1 MGVLDGR
8 VAIVTG
14 AGQGVGRGIA
24 IALADAGAAVVVTGR
39 TEAKC
44 VAVAEEIEAAGG
56 TALALPCDVK
66 DAEQIDLCV
75 SATLDRFGRIDIMVN
90 NAQEVPR
97 GMLLDVTDDEYRAGW
112 ESGPLASFRF
122 MRACH
127 PHLRATVTE
136 TGTKPGGVIINLG
149 SRAGVKPHPVG
160 AGAYAAIKEDTR
172 ALTRAAAVEWAAD
185 GIRAYALLPLSN
197 SPALERLEIDEPAVY
212 EKVLSEIPMRR
223 FGDPVRDIGQVA
235 VFLCS
240 DAAGYLTGITIPVDG
255 GAAHIG

>member
-1 MGVLDGR
+1 MKVLEDR

-24 IALADAGAAVVVTGR
+24 IALAAAGASLVVTGR
-39 TEAKC
+39 TESKC
-44 VAVAEEIEAAGG
+44 IVVAGEIEAAGG
-56 TALALPCDVK
+56 NALALPCDVK

-75 SATLDRFGRIDIMVN
+75 AATLERFGRIDIMVN

-112 ESGPLASFRF
+112 ESGPLATFRF

-127 PHLRATVTE
+127 PHLRS
-136 TGTKPGGVIINLG
+136 GGVIINLG

-185 GIRAYALLPLSN
+185 GIRVYAILPLSN
-197 SPALERLEIDEPAVY
+197 SPALERLEVDEPAVY
-212 EKVLSEIPMRR
+212 ERVLSEIPMRR

>member
-1 MGVLDGR
+1 MKVLEDR

-24 IALADAGAAVVVTGR
+24 IALASAGASVVVTGR
-39 TEAKC
+39 TESKC
-44 VAVAEEIEAAGG
+44 IVVAAEIEAAGG
-56 TALALPCDVK
+56 NALALPCDVK

-75 SATLDRFGRIDIMVN
+75 AATLERFGRIDIMVN

-112 ESGPLASFRF
+112 ESGPLATFRF

-127 PHLRATVTE
+127 PHLRS
-136 TGTKPGGVIINLG
+136 GGVIINLG

-185 GIRAYALLPLSN
+185 GIRVYAILPLSN
-197 SPALERLEIDEPAVY
+197 SPALERLEVDEPAVY
-212 EKVLSEIPMRR
+212 ERVLSEIPMRR